1 LDSCCW
7 GSYEYDNEYLGSV
20 NARNFL
26 ASWSTVSYARM
37 VFLHGARKYFES
49 KNLVKVKLYRILN
62 SDSIIEFSE
71 LTVKHKPEEE
81 IA

>member
-1 LDSCCW
+1 M
-7 GSYEYDNEYLGSV
+7 
-20 NARNFL
+20 

-71 LTVKHKPEEE
+71 LTVKHEPEEE
-81 IA
+81 IAQCLIGDHLFTNNFGTRRK